1 MEEKDYEEDDENN
14 KLDEDK
20 TFNKLRNI
28 QILIR
33 KESSLKG
40 LCKYKYNNNH
50 GKKISYKNNK
60 RNKGSNK

>member
-1 MEEKDYEEDDENN
+1 MEENDENIR
-14 KLDEDK
+14 LDEDK

-40 LCKYKYNNNH
+40 LCK
-50 GKKISYKNNK
+50 
-60 RNKGSNK
+60 

>member
-1 MEEKDYEEDDENN
+1 MNEKEGKGEI
-14 KLDEDK
+14 LEDK

-40 LCKYKYNNNH
+40 LCKYDIIIKYNL
-50 GKKISYKNNK
+50 
-60 RNKGSNK
+60 